1 MDNHVISVS
10 KFVQLHIRALRHIRS
25 SASEDMANML
35 ACALVGSRL
44 DYANSI
50 LYTTTQKTSINYRK
64 YVLWLVPI
72 SPVSLL
78 QQLHWLPIECRIN
91 FKIANTTFR
100 NLYSSQPAYVMP
112 RMLFIL
118 RVLSNTNLLSAPF
131 VGIYLAPA
139 ASVLQLLKSTTL
151 SLQLSDCAPVPIG
164 LPSDVLSSP
173 ILPAGLPIQYP

>member
-1 MDNHVISVS
+1 
-10 KFVQLHIRALRHIRS
+10 
-25 SASEDMANML
+25 MANML

-50 LYTTTQKTSINYRK
+50 LYTTTQKTAINYRK
-64 YVLWLVPI
+64 YVLWLVPF

-91 FKIANTTFR
+91 LKIANTTFR
-100 NLYSSQPAYVMP
+100 NLYSSQPAYVMS